1 MRADEQIEKK
11 TVICA
16 RCQVPL
22 VPSKVSIRYLGSTF
36 PAELLKCPSC
46 GLVYVS
52 EELATG
58 KMTEVEKSLED
69 K

>member
-1 MRADEQIEKK
+1 MRADEQKETK

-22 VPSKVSIRYLGSTF
+22 VPGKVNIKYLGSAF
-36 PAELLKCPSC
+36 PVELLKCPSC

-52 EELATG
+52 EELANG
-58 KMTEVEKSLED
+58 KMAEVEKSLED

>member
-1 MRADEQIEKK
+1 VRADEQEEKK
-11 TVICA
+11 AVICA
-16 RCQVPL
+16 RCKVPL
-22 VPSKVSIRYLGSTF
+22 APGKVNIKYLGSTF
-36 PAELLKCPSC
+36 PAELLRCPSC